1 MRYQFEYFY
10 IYKGKLL
17 LGESIESM
25 ELLLELAAIERFR
38 QNPVK
43 RQIRVFSEGYQRAA
57 SPSR

>member
-25 ELLLELAAIERFR
+25 EALLELAAIERLNQTPR
-38 QNPVK
+38 
-43 RQIRVFSEGYQRAA
+43 RRETRVFSDGYQRAA